1 MNRFESW
8 RRLAMLSLCAT
19 VALGSSACRADDTA
33 DETAAGG
40 TVTEAL
46 TVTDVKLGTGVDADM
61 RITDE
66 TDDFSPTDRIH
77 VSVTTNGTAPSATLT
92 ARWLYQDGQVVDE
105 STQTIAPR
113 GQASTE
119 FHISQANGLPAGDY
133 RVVILLNGNEVETE
147 EFTVK

>member
-8 RRLAMLSLCAT
+8 RRVSMLALCAT
-19 VALGSSACRADDTA
+19 VALGTSACRADDAA
-33 DETAAGG
+33 DERAAGG
-40 TVTEAL
+40 TVTEA
-46 TVTDVKLGTGVDADM
+46 VAVSDVKLGTGVDADM

-77 VSVTTNGTAPSATLT
+77 VAVTTSGSAPSATLT

-105 STQTIAPR
+105 STQTIAPT
-113 GQASTE
+113 GPATTE

-133 RVVILLNGNEVETE
+133 RVVILLNGAEVETK
-147 EFTVK
+147 EFKVD